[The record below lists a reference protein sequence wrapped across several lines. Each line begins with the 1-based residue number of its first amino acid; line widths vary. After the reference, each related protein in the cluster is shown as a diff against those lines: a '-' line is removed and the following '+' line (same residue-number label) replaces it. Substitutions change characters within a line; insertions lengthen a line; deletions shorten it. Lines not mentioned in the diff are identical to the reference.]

1 MGRERWEQVESGS
14 DLGLVLV
21 RVGMWERRWM
31 GEGGGQEDAQG
42 VPSVEK
48 RLFMCAVLSEL
59 NVREFALQYKFRVW
73 TYCTQS

>member
-1 MGRERWEQVESGS
+1 MDGGGGR
-14 DLGLVLV
+14 
-21 RVGMWERRWM
+21 

-48 RLFMCAVLSEL
+48 RLFMCAVFSEL